1 MKFWDEISCNSPSN
15 LLGIN
20 ECKTLMYARVL
31 IIICIIT
38 LDQYYFSEEYYSRGI
53 FSPFLCL
60 VILLLV
66 LPSNFIVARVKI
78 RDSKI
83 CFNFKHDCIFYFID
97 IYSSQMINS
106 PPFPPSFFFLLQIQN
121 RMLDVSRTA
130 SYEIIL
136 VHLSVCQS
144 VCPFL
149 RPSLSFFKIGSLVFS
164 DIVHDDR

>member
-106 PPFPPSFFFLLQIQN
+106 PPFPPSFFFYY
-121 RMLDVSRTA
+121 R
-130 SYEIIL
+130 
-136 VHLSVCQS
+136 
-144 VCPFL
+144 
-149 RPSLSFFKIGSLVFS
+149 FKIGCSTLVGQHPMKSFSSICPSVSLSVRFS
-164 DIVHDDR
+164 VRR